1 MEDEQII
8 TNEEAVTPDESQ
20 EEKSVELANPQADR
34 QVEPESEEAPEQIE
48 ESKEEE
54 TSEESG
60 DEEEEEKPPSRR
72 EQLRIQQLL
81 KKYGSPQD
89 QQPSKP
95 TTPQGIDYEK
105 ALDADPE
112 VIKQLQDDRQQ
123 VTNVA
128 YNEGLNRAEFMQW
141 EMGLKIDAPVVA
153 NKYPILDKSSPE
165 FHPAIAD
172 AVNTFYLQM
181 SQFDPQNKKVGNPGI
196 SYAEFVESYMELVE
210 ETATQKN
217 VRTVKN
223 VAKQAATTGLR
234 PDGSQAK
241 KLNLNQAPEKMSM
254 EELYAAIGQK
264 PPTKN

>member
-8 TNEEAVTPDESQ
+8 NNEENVNPDESQ
-20 EEKSVELANPQADR
+20 KEVELANPLSDR
-34 QVEPESEEAPEQIE
+34 QAAPETEESSEQIDEQEQSSDESEED
-48 ESKEEE
+48 K
-54 TSEESG
+54 
-60 DEEEEEKPPSRR
+60 EEEEKPPSRR

-81 KKYGSPQD
+81 KKYGNPQD

-105 ALDADPE
+105 TLDADPE
-112 VIKQLQDDRQQ
+112 LIKKLQEDRQQ

-128 YNEGLNRAEFMQW
+128 FNEGLSRADYIQW
-141 EMGLKIDAPVVA
+141 EMGLRVDAPVVA
-153 NKYPILDKSSPE
+153 NKYPILDKNSPE
-165 FHPAIAD
+165 FHPAVAD

-181 SQFDPQNKKVGNPGI
+181 SQFDAQNRKVGNPGI
-196 SYAEFVESYMELVE
+196 SYAEFVDSYMELVE

-241 KLNLNQAPEKMSM
+241 KLNLNKAPQDMTD
-254 EELYAAIGQK
+254 EELYAVLGQK
-264 PPTKN
+264 PPTKK